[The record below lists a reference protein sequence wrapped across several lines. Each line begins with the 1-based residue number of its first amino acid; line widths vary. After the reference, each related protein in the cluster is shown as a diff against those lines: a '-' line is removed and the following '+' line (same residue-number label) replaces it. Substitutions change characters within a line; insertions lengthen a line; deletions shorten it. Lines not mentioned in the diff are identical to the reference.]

1 MLIFGG
7 YRSTFLICAHALFN
21 PPVVLLAHVEQI
33 EVGTNIPKLK
43 ILCEKMETQVHCSFI
58 CYFQ

>member
-7 YRSTFLICAHALFN
+7 YRSAFSIYAHALFN
-21 PPVVLLAHVEQI
+21 PPVVLPMHVEQTA
-33 EVGTNIPKLK
+33 VGTNIPKLK
-43 ILCEKMETQVHCSFI
+43 ILCEKVETQVHCSFI